1 MLLGS
6 RNYVFPLIKNRTR
19 DLKMFNTNEL
29 SKVLANKVLLE
40 AAKNRTKAAIQ
51 RVLELTVDMNATSK
65 DCTDRIE
72 KRCPQCVSQECKR
85 RAETV
90 CPKPNIFAIIE
101 LLAKEKFGQSV
112 DAITSDVLYPAE
124 DFFDDS
130 ADTIGNIIDTSWAGI
145 DHFFTDIL
153 PGLGNVIPDVGNI
166 FPDLDDLIPD
176 LNDVGDVITVVG
188 DIIIDVGDGITLLGN
203 ILTDVGDGIKD
214 IGDLIPDGGD
224 IVKDVGEAFTIAG
237 DVTKDVGDVITAV
250 GEIIKG
256 MGDIKVPDIP
266 NTGGK
271 WERDVNK
278 LTLPEEPTCDDLQEK
293 PKESCKR
300 YIKRPECKASCNP
313 TRVCPKLQTLTRK
326 NKAAVSSYKAQ
337 KKAFNKIR
345 EMCREQVALLSQ
357 QLAEIVKEFCW
368 LLDFISYYNRMP
380 IPSRPWY
387 NITKILISYNTATG
401 QIVQITVSVD
411 IGSDK
416 NRYIGDLKVTEGFGD
431 VPVTIAR
438 EALQWYKEEL
448 ANNNACQ

>member
-51 RVLELTVDMNATSK
+51 RVLELTVDMNGTSK

-313 TRVCPKLQTLTRK
+313 TRGK
-326 NKAAVSSYKAQ
+326 S
-337 KKAFNKIR
+337 
-345 EMCREQVALLSQ
+345 
-357 QLAEIVKEFCW
+357 
-368 LLDFISYYNRMP
+368 
-380 IPSRPWY
+380 
-387 NITKILISYNTATG
+387 
-401 QIVQITVSVD
+401 
-411 IGSDK
+411 
-416 NRYIGDLKVTEGFGD
+416 
-431 VPVTIAR
+431 
-438 EALQWYKEEL
+438 
-448 ANNNACQ
+448 